1 MPTSVQPAVATE
13 GREGLKEA
21 GTKATRTHVITPAML
36 DALVSTKTALHAT
49 EQDKAHMQPAADP
62 AYWKVV
68 GLVAGVFTVH
78 NGALLLLHKR
88 PHHRAET

>member
-13 GREGLKEA
+13 RREGLKEA
-21 GTKATRTHVITPAML
+21 GTKATRTMMTPAML

-88 PHHRAET
+88 PHYRTET